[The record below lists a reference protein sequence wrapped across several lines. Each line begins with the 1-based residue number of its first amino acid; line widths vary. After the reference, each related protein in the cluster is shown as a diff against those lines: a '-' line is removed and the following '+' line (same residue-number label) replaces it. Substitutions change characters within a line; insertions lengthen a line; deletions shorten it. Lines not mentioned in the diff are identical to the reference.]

1 MSSEMFVLLS
11 GALTFGAPLL
21 LAARE
26 LWTLRR
32 DDGRGGGG
40 LRERDRA
47 PRVPPAPSP
56 AGGVRPLPD
65 CLIPRPLPASA
76 LRQREVEHA

>member
-1 MSSEMFVLLS
+1 MSPETFVLLS
-11 GALTFGAPLL
+11 GTLTFGAPLA

-26 LWTLRR
+26 LWALRR
-32 DDGRGGGG
+32 DEGRGG

-47 PRVPPAPSP
+47 PDVPPAPDS

-65 CLIPRPLPASA
+65 CLIPKPLPASGM
-76 LRQREVEHA
+76 RTREVEHA

>member
-1 MSSEMFVLLS
+1 MSPETFVLLS

-26 LWTLRR
+26 LWALRR
-32 DDGRGGGG
+32 DDGRRGGG
-40 LRERDRA
+40 LLERDRA
-47 PRVPPAPSP
+47 PDVPPPSP

-65 CLIPRPLPASA
+65 CLIPKPLPASA
-76 LRQREVEHA
+76 MRTREVEHA

>member
-1 MSSEMFVLLS
+1 MSPETFVLLS
-11 GALTFGAPLL
+11 GTLTFGAPLA

-26 LWTLRR
+26 LWALRR
-32 DDGRGGGG
+32 DEGRGG

-47 PRVPPAPSP
+47 PDVLPAPDS

-65 CLIPRPLPASA
+65 CLILKPVPASA
-76 LRQREVEHA
+76 MRTREVEHA